1 MEGLGFGEFFGMLLL
16 QSVRRDRAN
25 KKTKYWGSD
34 DVRIDEGKLCQKSN
48 RTRRLGGL
56 TTGLATGLAAS
67 LLAATSAYAADTTQ
81 TLDELVVTSTGYGE
95 PRATH
100 PSNISKIDSF
110 DIDFTKAEQPSELL
124 NRIPGVAIE
133 QGSGVEHLT
142 AIRSPVLTGSAGAGS
157 FLYLEDGVPL
167 RAAGF
172 GNVNALMDAM
182 TEEAGGIEV
191 VRGPGSA
198 LYGSNAEH
206 GLINVLSRAP
216 SLTPEASLTGWLGP
230 HGVKNLDGTASTTV
244 QGDDGSSQ
252 GFRGSFALNE
262 DEGFRASS
270 GYGQQKSQFRYDFK
284 NLDTRMRATLT
295 TMNLNQETAGYVTGY
310 EAYKDPARYKTNPN
324 PDAYRDAWA
333 IRAAVRV
340 EHDLGDN
347 QTIAITPYMRTNGMN
362 FLMHYL
368 PTAPIETNG
377 HWSAGLLSSY
387 EKVLSGGHKIIIG
400 FDSEYTNGFVNET
413 QTQATSGGAFQG
425 VHYDYTVKALVLAP
439 YLHTV
444 WNLGDATQV
453 TAGMRYEFTRYDYD
467 NNTGIGVLGDY
478 YRPANRR
485 DTFSN
490 LTPKLGLTHAFN
502 DNLIGFVNLARAARA
517 PQTSDLY
524 RLQPGQDPDIIKSEV
539 LDSLEIGARGKIGN
553 AQYEVSTYF
562 MEKHNYAFTDSAN
575 KNITDGKTKHMGIE
589 LELTTPLMWNFD
601 LAASATYARHTYDFT
616 DVADSIYAGN
626 DVDTAPRTI
635 ANVRLG
641 YNFAADLARLELEWV
656 HMGAYETD
664 AANLHSY
671 AGHDLLNLR
680 AEYTITENLSVFGR
694 LSNLLNTRYA
704 DRADYSGFSG
714 DRYFPGEDRAVYAG
728 ATIRF

>member
-1 MEGLGFGEFFGMLLL
+1 M
-16 QSVRRDRAN
+16 RR
-25 KKTKYWGSD
+25 
-34 DVRIDEGKLCQKSN
+34 DEGKLCRKSN
-48 RTRRLGGL
+48 GTRRLVNL
-56 TTGLATGLAAS
+56 TTGLATGLATS
-67 LLAATSAYAADTTQ
+67 LIATTGSFAADTTQ
-81 TLDELVVTSTGYGE
+81 TLDELVVTSTGFGE

-100 PSNISKIDSF
+100 PGNISKIDSY
-110 DIDFTKAEQPSELL
+110 DIDFAKAEQPSELL
-124 NRIPGVAIE
+124 NRVPGVAIE

-216 SLTPEASLTGWLGP
+216 SLSPEASLTGWLGP

-244 QGDDGSSQ
+244 HGEDGTSQ

-270 GYGQQKSQFRYDFK
+270 GYGQQKGQFRYDF
-284 NLDTRMRATLT
+284 NNPDTRLRATLT

-310 EAYKDPARYKTNPN
+310 EAYKNPSLYKTNPN

-333 IRAAVRV
+333 IRAAVRI

-347 QTIAITPYMRTNGMN
+347 QTIAITPYMRTNRMR

-377 HWSAGLLSSY
+377 HWSAGLLTSY
-387 EKVLSGGHKIIIG
+387 EKTLNGNHKIIIG
-400 FDSEYTNGFVNET
+400 LDSEYTDGFVNEN
-413 QTQATSGGAFQG
+413 QTQPTGAFG
-425 VHYDYTVKALVLAP
+425 YVTGIHYDYTVKALVLAP

-453 TAGMRYEFTRYDYD
+453 TAGMRYEFTRYDYE
-467 NNTGIGVLGDY
+467 NNTGTGVIGRY
-478 YRPANRR
+478 YRPADRS

-490 LTPKLGLTHAFN
+490 LTPKLGLTHKFN
-502 DNLIGFVNLARAARA
+502 DQFTGFVNLARAARA

-524 RLQPGQDPDIIKSEV
+524 RLQPGQNPDIINSEV
-539 LDSLEIGARGKIGN
+539 LDSLEVGARGKIGQ

-562 MEKHNYAFTDSAN
+562 MKKKNYAFTDSAS

-589 LELTTPLMWNFD
+589 LELATPLMWNFD
-601 LAASATYARHTYDFT
+601 LAAAATYARHTYDFT

-626 DVDTAPRTI
+626 DIDTAPRTV

-641 YNFAADLARLELEWV
+641 YNFADDLARLELEWV
-656 HMGAYETD
+656 HMGSYETD
-664 AANLHSY
+664 TANLHSY

-680 AEYTITENLSVFGR
+680 AEYTVTENLSVFGR
-694 LSNLLNTRYA
+694 LSNLLDTRYA
-704 DRADYSGFSG
+704 DRADYAFNK
-714 DRYFPGEDRAVYAG
+714 DRYFPGESRAVYAG
-728 ATIRF
+728 ATVRF

>member
-1 MEGLGFGEFFGMLLL
+1 M
-16 QSVRRDRAN
+16 
-25 KKTKYWGSD
+25 
-34 DVRIDEGKLCQKSN
+34 RIDGGKLCRKSN
-48 RTRRLGGL
+48 QTRCLVSL
-56 TTGLATGLAAS
+56 TIGLATGLTTS
-67 LLAATSAYAADTTQ
+67 LLATTSAYTADTTQ

-95 PRATH
+95 PRTTH
-100 PSNISKIDSF
+100 PGNISKVDSF

-157 FLYLEDGVPL
+157 FLYLEDGVPM

-198 LYGSNAEH
+198 FYGSNAEH

-244 QGDDGSSQ
+244 QGDGNTSQ

-270 GYGQQKSQFRYDFK
+270 GYGQQKGQFRYDFK
-284 NLDTRMRATLT
+284 SPETRARATLT

-310 EAYKDPARYKTNPN
+310 EAYKNPTLYKTNPN
-324 PDAYRDAWA
+324 PDAYRDVWA

-347 QTIAITPYMRTNGMN
+347 QTIAITPYMRTNQMR

-368 PTAPIETNG
+368 PTEPIETNG

-387 EKVLSGGHKIIIG
+387 EKTLSGDHKIIIG
-400 FDSEYTNGFVNET
+400 FDSEYTDGFVNEN
-413 QTQATSGGAFQG
+413 QTQPTGPFGYVTG
-425 VHYDYTVKALVLAP
+425 IHYDYTVKAIVLAP
-439 YLHTV
+439 YIHTV
-444 WNLGDATQV
+444 WNLGDATQLTV
-453 TAGMRYEFTRYDYD
+453 GTRYEFTRYDYE
-467 NNTGIGVLGDY
+467 NMTGTGVLGRY
-478 YRPANRR
+478 YRPADRS

-490 LTPKLGLTHAFN
+490 LTPKLGLTHKFN
-502 DNLIGFVNLARAARA
+502 DQFTGFVNLARAARA
-517 PQTSDLY
+517 PQTTDLY
-524 RLQPGQDPDIIKSEV
+524 RLQPGQDPAIINSEV
-539 LDSLEIGARGKIGN
+539 LDSLEVGARGKIGQ
-553 AQYEVSTYF
+553 ARYEVSTYF
-562 MEKHNYAFTDSAN
+562 MKKHNYAFTDSTN
-575 KNITDGKTKHMGIE
+575 KNITDGKTKHIGIE
-589 LELTTPLMWNFD
+589 FELTTPLMWNFD
-601 LAASATYARHTYDFT
+601 FAAAATYARHTYDFT
-616 DVADSIYAGN
+616 NIADSIYAGN

-641 YNFAADLARLELEWV
+641 YNFASDLARLELEWV
-656 HMGAYETD
+656 HMGSYETD

-680 AEYTITENLSVFGR
+680 AEYTVTENLSVFGR

-704 DRADYSGFSG
+704 DRADFAYGN

>member
-1 MEGLGFGEFFGMLLL
+1 
-16 QSVRRDRAN
+16 VR
-25 KKTKYWGSD
+25 K
-34 DVRIDEGKLCQKSN
+34 DEGKLCRNSN
-48 RTRRLGGL
+48 KTRRLVGL
-56 TTGLATGLAAS
+56 TTGLATGLATG
-67 LLAATSAYAADTTQ
+67 LMATTSSFAADTTQ
-81 TLDELVVTSTGYGE
+81 TLDELVVTSTGFGE

-100 PSNISKIDSF
+100 AGNISKIDSY

-124 NRIPGVAIE
+124 NRVPGVAIE

-157 FLYLEDGVPL
+157 FLYLEDGVPM

-216 SLTPEASLTGWLGP
+216 SLMPEASLTGWLGP

-244 QGDDGSSQ
+244 QGDNGTSQ

-270 GYGQQKSQFRYDFK
+270 GYGQQKGQFRYDF
-284 NLDTRMRATLT
+284 NSPDTRVRATLT

-310 EAYKDPARYKTNPN
+310 EAYKNSALYKTNPN

-347 QTIAITPYMRTNGMN
+347 QTIALTPYMRTNRMR

-368 PTAPIETNG
+368 PPGKPIETNG
-377 HWSAGLLSSY
+377 HWSGGLLSSY
-387 EKVLSGGHKIIIG
+387 EKTLSGGHKIILG
-400 FDSEYTNGFVNET
+400 FDTEYTNGFVNET
-413 QTQATSGGAFQG
+413 QTNPTAGTYVQG

-439 YLHTV
+439 YLHTA
-444 WNLGDATQV
+444 WNLSDATQV
-453 TAGMRYEFTRYDYD
+453 TAGMRYEFTRYDYE
-467 NNTGIGVLGDY
+467 NNTGTGVIGRY
-478 YRPANRR
+478 YRPADRN

-490 LTPKLGLTHAFN
+490 LTPKLGLTHKFN
-502 DNLIGFVNLARAARA
+502 DQFTGFVNLARAARA
-517 PQTSDLY
+517 PQTTDLY
-524 RLQPGQDPDIIKSEV
+524 RLQPGQNPDIINSEV
-539 LDSLEIGARGKIGN
+539 LDSLEVGARGKIGQ

-562 MEKHNYAFTDSAN
+562 MKKKNYAFTDSAS

-589 LELTTPLMWNFD
+589 LEVVTPLMWNFD
-601 LAASATYARHTYDFT
+601 LAAAATYARHTYDFT

-626 DVDTAPRTI
+626 DIDTAPRTI

-641 YNFAADLARLELEWV
+641 YNFADDLARLELEWV
-656 HMGAYETD
+656 HMGSYETD

-680 AEYTITENLSVFGR
+680 AEYTVTENLSVFGR
-694 LSNLLNTRYA
+694 LSNLLDTRYA
-704 DRADYSGFSG
+704 DRADYSNFSG
-714 DRYFPGEDRAVYAG
+714 DRYFPGEDRAIYAG
-728 ATIRF
+728 ATVRF